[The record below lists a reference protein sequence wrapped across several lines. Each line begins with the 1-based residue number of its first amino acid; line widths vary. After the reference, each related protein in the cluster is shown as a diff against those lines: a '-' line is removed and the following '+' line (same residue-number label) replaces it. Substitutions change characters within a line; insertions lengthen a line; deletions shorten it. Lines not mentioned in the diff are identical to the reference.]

1 MHSPPPHPG
10 LRNLFTALIL
20 GLIAGCSGPSAP
32 GIHGLPGSPP
42 ATDIEINSQT
52 FIGTWSLTDS
62 QNQLFNVIVEKGGKA
77 RSNWSGDTVFGEF
90 GQWEEYEG
98 RWGRGIE
105 ITYRDGWRDV
115 ILVGSRGYEKV
126 SFKPRSST
134 EGWPES
140 FGIAVRLRG
149 VRVPL
154 SGIFSMNDSENK
166 DVIVINLKSNGLAE
180 SSLRPN
186 NPGVWTPRKQDAW
199 IYWADDWREHL
210 IYDKSSDTY
219 TLRSWQPSSDGHGV
233 PTSTR
238 PASRLESPLPTP

>member
-1 MHSPPPHPG
+1 MT
-10 LRNLFTALIL
+10 RNIFTFLALCLFL
-20 GLIAGCSGPSAP
+20 GCSPSPQGAQ
-32 GIHGLPGSPP
+32 IIPGSTP
-42 ATDIEINSQT
+42 ASDISIENTS

-62 QNQLFNVIVEKGGKA
+62 QNQLFNVIIEKDGSA

-90 GQWEEYEG
+90 GKWKEYSG

-126 SFKPRSST
+126 SFKPRAST

-149 VRVPL
+149 VRVAL
-154 SGIFSMNDSENK
+154 SGIFVVNDPQSN
-166 DVIVINLKSNGLAE
+166 DVVVINLKSNGLAE
-180 SSLRPN
+180 SSIRPN

-210 IYDKSSDTY
+210 IFDTPAGAY
-219 TLRSWQPSSDGHGV
+219 TLRSWKPATEGRGDPSAV
-233 PTSTR
+233 REAT
-238 PASRLESPLPTP
+238 RLEKPIKSAP